1 MKIPSNG
8 DLPKPPRHL
17 SKSARE
23 LWNKLHQEFDLSD
36 TAASLLLESA
46 LSAWDRMEAARII
59 LARQGL
65 IVTDRFGQ
73 RQAHPAAAILRD
85 SQAAFQRA
93 LRELHLDL
101 EPLANRPGRR
111 PGA

>member
-1 MKIPSNG
+1 MKISNKG

-17 SKSARE
+17 SKSARD
-23 LWNKLHQEFDLSD
+23 LWSKLHQEFNLSD
-36 TAASLLLESA
+36 TAGCLLLEST
-46 LSAWDRMEAARII
+46 LSAWDRMGAARKI
-59 LARQGL
+59 LTKEGL
-65 IVTDRFGQ
+65 VTKDRFKQ
-73 RQAHPAAAILRD
+73 KQAHPAAAILRD